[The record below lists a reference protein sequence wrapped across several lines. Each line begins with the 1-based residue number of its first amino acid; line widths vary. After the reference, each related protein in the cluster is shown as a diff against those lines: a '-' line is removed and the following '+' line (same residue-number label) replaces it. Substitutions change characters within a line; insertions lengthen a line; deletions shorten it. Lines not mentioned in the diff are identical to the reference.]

1 MEIIL
6 HRQNT
11 IDELISTPQRYGI
24 EIDIR
29 SYKDELIIQHDP
41 FLKGEYFTKWLKFYN
56 HGTLI
61 LNLKEEGLEQK
72 ILITLKENN
81 VRNFFFLDQSIPMVL
96 DTIRK
101 GENRIALRVSEY
113 ESIEKVIKLKNNI
126 QWIWIDMFAEFPLS
140 LEEYKEIKKTNLKL
154 CLVSPELQLLNNQK
168 ISNLRKYFFDHNIIF
183 DAVCTKKPSC
193 WI

>member
-6 HRQNT
+6 HRRNT

-29 SYKDELIIQHDP
+29 SYKDKLIIQHDP
-41 FLKGEYFTKWLKFYN
+41 FLKGEYFTEWLKFYN

-61 LNLKEEGLEQK
+61 LNLKEDGIEQK

-81 VRNFFFLDQSIPMVL
+81 VRNFFFLDQSIPMVM

-140 LEEYKEIKKTNLKL
+140 LQEYKEIKKTNLKL
-154 CLVSPELQLLNNQK
+154 CLVSPELQLFNNQK
-168 ISNLRKYFFDHNIIF
+168 ISYLRKYFFDHNIIF